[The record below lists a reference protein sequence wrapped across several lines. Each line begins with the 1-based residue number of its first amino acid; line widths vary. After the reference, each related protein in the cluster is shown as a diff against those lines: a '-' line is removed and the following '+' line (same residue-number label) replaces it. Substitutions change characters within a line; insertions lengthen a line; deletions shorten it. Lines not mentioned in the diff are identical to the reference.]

1 MPPAFGFDK
10 LIKGIEDNVGEQRG
24 GYSPNAKDNWFE
36 FSRKVG
42 IARRK

>member
-10 LIKGIEDNVGEQRG
+10 LIEGIEDNVGEQRG
-24 GYSPNAKDNWFE
+24 DYPLNAKDNWFE
-36 FSRKVG
+36 FSRKVS